1 MLAFRRRYVLKNSHP
16 GAGADSGRKPSRLR
30 SPRHRL
36 WPILVVAPLT
46 ALLVTGCTAIGV
58 PAATPAKTAGPD
70 GSIAWD
76 DAVNHVG
83 TSQRVCGP
91 LAGSGTSEDD
101 VFLDLGVDYP
111 SPDRFQIVIW
121 DVGGVDSIPFGSTV
135 CTTGPIALYNGVP
148 EIALH
153 SASEV
158 EIYK

>member
-1 MLAFRRRYVLKNSHP
+1 MTAVLVDRL
-16 GAGADSGRKPSRLR
+16 GAGAVSGCDPSEAFVAEYAR
-30 SPRHRL
+30 RHPTVEVRQGRAEDI
-36 WPILVVAPLT
+36 PF
-46 ALLVTGCTAIGV
+46 
-58 PAATPAKTAGPD
+58 D
-70 GSIAWD
+70 N
-76 DAVNHVG
+76 DAFDIVLA
-83 TSQRVCGP
+83 QRVCGP

-101 VFLDLGVDYP
+101 VLLDLGVDYP

>member
-1 MLAFRRRYVLKNSHP
+1 LKNSHV
-16 GAGADSGRKPSRLR
+16 GAGADSGRRPSRPP

-36 WPILVVAPLT
+36 WPILVGTPLT
-46 ALLVTGCTAIGV
+46 ALVLTGCTTIGL
-58 PAATPAKTAGPD
+58 PAATPAKTARPS

-91 LAGSGTSEDD
+91 LAGSGTSEGD

-121 DVGGVDSIPFGSTV
+121 DVGSVDPILFGSTV
-135 CTTGPIALYNGVP
+135 CTSGPIALYNGVP
-148 EIALH
+148 EITLH